1 MADIIA
7 KDTREYTLNRQ
18 WQTSDP
24 SKFSESMSARPI
36 SGTYRTRQND
46 RGMRKKPKP
55 PLPLG
60 TTGYYS
66 ERTDWYE
73 LLDNNASVGGLTT
86 RQGAYTYVNNTGTA
100 VRNLNY
106 APRYPNVALAALAN
120 LGSGPLNAGVALGE
134 GKETLAMLA
143 KTAGRLTN
151 FAQAL
156 RKGNWKGAADQ
167 LGFDLSR
174 SQRSRLGRS
183 VSSARAQRQNM
194 QNGWL
199 EYQYGWM
206 PLLSDAHGA
215 VEAYN
220 NGIAKLG
227 RKVSGKA
234 QRSLGTKRGPSYDR
248 HFVPDDVIGWSRT
261 RAGYSGIISNPNLR
275 TAQELGFL
283 NPAAIAWELVPFS
296 FVADWFFPAGDV
308 IASATATRGLS
319 NVTGWE
325 TYEREKYSYIE
336 VTSPLHRDFPYGP
349 RYMTANQFG
358 REVRSTNPFR
368 LKPRFNSVPI
378 ASWQRWTSA
387 AALLGQAFFS
397 KRR

>member
-7 KDTREYTLNRQ
+7 TDTRKYILNKSSRPDG
-18 WQTSDP
+18 SGA
-24 SKFSESMSARPI
+24 SENWSQRPVD
-36 SGTYRTRQND
+36 GVYRTRAND
-46 RGMRKKPKP
+46 RGVRPKPKP
-55 PLPLG
+55 PKPLG
-60 TTGYYS
+60 TTGYYAS
-66 ERTDWYE
+66 REEWYE
-73 LLDNNASVGGLTT
+73 IHDQGSAAGGLII
-86 RQGAYTYVNNTGTA
+86 RDGSYTFVNSGSIRIA
-100 VRNLNY
+100 SLNY

-120 LGSGPLNAGVALGE
+120 LGTGPLNAGVALGE

-151 FAQAL
+151 FGQAL
-156 RKGNWKGAADQ
+156 RKGNWRGAADQ

-174 SQRSRLGRS
+174 SQKSRLNRS

-220 NGIAKLG
+220 QGIAKMG
-227 RKVSGKA
+227 RKVSGKS
-234 QRSLGTKRGPSYDR
+234 QKTLGTRLKPSKER
-248 HFVPDDVIGWSRT
+248 HFVPNDTWGWSKT
-261 RAGYSGIISNPNLR
+261 RAGYSGIIGNPNQR

-308 IASATATRGLS
+308 IASATSTRGLTD
-319 NVTGWE
+319 VTGWE
-325 TYEREKYSYIE
+325 TYEREKYTYIE
-336 VTSPLHRDFPYGP
+336 VTSIFHRDYPYGP
-349 RYMTANQFG
+349 RYITSNQFD
-358 REVRSTNPFR
+358 RAVRSTNPFR

-378 ASWQRWTSA
+378 QSWQRWTSA
-387 AALLGQAFFS
+387 AALLGQTFFS